1 MNTNRLL
8 SYKTIIDFWK
18 KNEINIPTNTP
29 QTANT
34 RAVDIKQA
42 MIYSPIL
49 QIIDHPNVHMAQTIT
64 QSNYSIKKRK

>member
-42 MIYSPIL
+42 IIY
-49 QIIDHPNVHMAQTIT
+49 
-64 QSNYSIKKRK
+64 